1 MSSFLILVVISTLFV
16 INNRRLSNI
25 LRGDELIVA
34 EGWLAISR
42 SIQPPVNELHQTYI
56 VFSRSTTQTLQNLIY
71 SGIGII
77 VLLVFVVEEE
87 N

>member
-1 MSSFLILVVISTLFV
+1 MFIKLALFSMV
-16 INNRRLSNI
+16 AIA
-25 LRGDELIVA
+25 A
-34 EGWLAISR
+34 EGWLALSR
-42 SIQPPVNELHQTYI
+42 SMQPPATESHHTYI
-56 VFSRSTTQTLQNLIY
+56 VFSRSTNQTLQNLIY

>member
-1 MSSFLILVVISTLFV
+1 MFV

-25 LRGDELIVA
+25 LRGDELIAA

-42 SIQPPVNELHQTYI
+42 SMQPPVNELHQTYI